1 MKQSKI
7 LWWGPR
13 LLIALLPIAL
23 FCGLPPALA
32 RLAQTQPATSGNS
45 NGTSQELSSEGQ
57 AWLRVTITSGTFP
70 DLRWPDFSDYR
81 GQVQKF
87 YETNGNSLSWVKGM
101 EPTPQAREV
110 IALLLQADQKG
121 LSADDYD
128 GPKWGGRLDKLKPAT
143 RKPSEADAV
152 RFDLALTVCAM
163 RYISD
168 LHIGKVNPKHLAFA
182 LDDES
187 KKYDL
192 AEFLKDHVVAAGN
205 VAGVLAQVE
214 PSYPGYRHTL
224 QALQTYVELAKR
236 DDGEQLPAVKKA
248 VVPGERTPVFHGSR
262 VCFGWWATFRRTRM
276 FRWIRLSTQVRWW
289 KR

>member
-70 DLRWPDFSDYR
+70 DLRWPNFSDYR
-81 GQVQKF
+81 EHVQKF
-87 YETNGNSLSWVKGM
+87 YETDGNSLSWVKGM

-121 LSADDYD
+121 LFR
-128 GPKWGGRLDKLKPAT
+128 GRL
-143 RKPSEADAV
+143 
-152 RFDLALTVCAM
+152 
-163 RYISD
+163 
-168 LHIGKVNPKHLAFA
+168 
-182 LDDES
+182 
-187 KKYDL
+187 
-192 AEFLKDHVVAAGN
+192 
-205 VAGVLAQVE
+205 
-214 PSYPGYRHTL
+214 
-224 QALQTYVELAKR
+224 
-236 DDGEQLPAVKKA
+236 
-248 VVPGERTPVFHGSR
+248 
-262 VCFGWWATFRRTRM
+262 
-276 FRWIRLSTQVRWW
+276 
-289 KR
+289 